1 MHTILSPLRSMP
13 NTNTPL
19 NSLILTP
26 LRTTPLH
33 PRPMSHTNPILHNLP
48 LTPTFK
54 TTRLPL
60 CTVLDAHSTL
70 DNLIGTPFD
79 AASFDDCSMT
89 DADALIDDLA
99 GAPFYGA
106 ACFLLV
112 ASPMRLELL

>member
-1 MHTILSPLRSMP
+1 
-13 NTNTPL
+13 
-19 NSLILTP
+19 
-26 LRTTPLH
+26 
-33 PRPMSHTNPILHNLP
+33 MSHTNPTLKNLP
-48 LTPTFK
+48 LTPFN
-54 TTRLPL
+54 TTCLPL
-60 CTVLDAHSTL
+60 RPMLDAHSTL

-79 AASFDDCSMT
+79 AASFDDCSVT